1 MARFKNDK
9 ICVEPSELSQKKVK
23 RMKKK
28 KDLERM
34 RKNILAA
41 KQQMKRSNRKQEKVA
56 KSSFEKTLNSFAEIR
71 QKNEDETLGHPD
83 KKVKKKTICTRLLPE
98 QSIGIFKNGAM
109 GKEVRRP
116 GKLLFS
122 QQNEA
127 RLQGDIFKLLNGEEI
142 PSPGKL
148 VTENAEMQDD
158 SSGPKSAFSAA
169 KNDEKNTSNYGK
181 TSNGRKDIN
190 AKKNSTEKKNVASK
204 DLQSDKTKKLFEDD
218 DDNTEDT
225 NIESLPMDPLH
236 FSPRASKDKYEDS
249 QKGGG
254 NDETDGGESE
264 HCWDPRG
271 VKLYQELHD
280 KVEEYFDVDFSKLN
294 MTDPMLEIK
303 SRLANVY
310 ERTHGKRSASSNNN
324 DTNPFPSTSQPH
336 SEWSAEA
343 QACTGTSDNNRF
355 TPLNRLTK
363 SKPTPHDYET
373 VEARIINAMT
383 SLPTGPQFPL
393 GDPFFGATSPQYAAS
408 LSTVSSDALI
418 LSNLGNVDK
427 TTTDQD
433 INTSPASR
441 RSVVDYLF
449 GNTAQTNFMDSVTS
463 VSSLPLGWDAD
474 AENQKNLIRR
484 DLKHVPGIPRR
495 TQPREI
501 LFDVENLTKV
511 KAPPIQAH
519 PKVTLLQEQAQ
530 AHPRVTQTQVHPLQ
544 TEACLKINIPN
555 NHESFPR
562 EFFLPPLLD
571 DKSLY
576 SKPLNKESPYYPT
589 PSLVMHRLNNE
600 KIKNINVDSKSK
612 DNFIFPKLNTKF
624 VNRNPY
630 CEIIKSKKDQWNI
643 NNQFLPPLPLPP
655 PHLSTRTA
663 DAGTSS
669 RYPFTFSANDF
680 SKSRTGILK
689 DDYAIFNGEKHQLN
703 KPVIGIASTKPPG
716 EQRNLNSHKQFI
728 YSSWDLNTKSFKL
741 FPEYSHQDGA
751 HQIQSLNPQ
760 HIPKS
765 MMYESIPIRK
775 DFFEKNDDLS
785 QKSKAPRKDYDLN
798 RAKLSFLS
806 ANTDNYKLQDNG
818 ISDTVLENLKVLS
831 FEEDQYPEKLFA
843 DHRHDYYDSH
853 NHNYSL
859 NRNNHYSN
867 HHRRQDP
874 HYYQQGYCQQEQL
887 EKHFKNLSQPSKYF
901 AVMNEHQSYPRVPQ
915 RVPIYFNEPG
925 SINNQPT
932 FTDTNARTNVGYHG
946 PDNSEPYQPQDLQR
960 KQIQSGVPIAVF
972 TAKDRNLFLGSKV
985 PDTRHLFDETKDPEK
1000 DKAKFVRFNED
1011 VRTVRAGQMP
1021 GNQVREIILPNGQ
1034 VGLFFPQTFVNSEN
1048 SKDDGYLNQNHPN
1061 HR

>member
-142 PSPGKL
+142 PSPG
-148 VTENAEMQDD
+148 
-158 SSGPKSAFSAA
+158 
-169 KNDEKNTSNYGK
+169 
-181 TSNGRKDIN
+181 DIN

>member
-960 KQIQSGVPIAVF
+960 
-972 TAKDRNLFLGSKV
+972 SKV